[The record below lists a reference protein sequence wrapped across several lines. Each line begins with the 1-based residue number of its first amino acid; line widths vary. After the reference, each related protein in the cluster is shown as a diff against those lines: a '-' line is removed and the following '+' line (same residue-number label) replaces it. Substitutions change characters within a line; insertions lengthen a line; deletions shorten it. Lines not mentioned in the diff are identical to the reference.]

1 MKRLIFLVLILL
13 LYSEASCQIKSKI
26 NLPTYYFY
34 NCQQVFKNI
43 YLYEAVD
50 STSNDTIR
58 FIVEKNTL
66 IDSIFISDIN
76 VVNYYKIEKECISK
90 EEFILMF
97 GMRQEFSIMIDDKIV
112 LSTDLS
118 YYRILT
124 ISKVKL

>member
-1 MKRLIFLVLILL
+1 MKQLTFLVLILL
-13 LYSEASCQIKSKI
+13 LYSEASCQIGSKI
-26 NLPTYYFY
+26 NLPTFYFY
-34 NCQQVFKNI
+34 NCQQVFKDI

-58 FIVEKNTL
+58 FIVEKNTP
-66 IDSIFISDIN
+66 IDSIIISDTN
-76 VVNYYKIEKECISK
+76 VVNYYKIEKECIAK
-90 EEFILMF
+90 EELILMF
-97 GMRQEFSIMIDDKIV
+97 DLRQDFSIMIDDKIV

>member
-1 MKRLIFLVLILL
+1 M
-13 LYSEASCQIKSKI
+13 
-26 NLPTYYFY
+26 PTFYFY
-34 NCQQVFKNI
+34 NCQQVFKDI

-58 FIVEKNTL
+58 FIVEKNTP
-66 IDSIFISDIN
+66 IDSIIISDTN
-76 VVNYYKIEKECISK
+76 VVNYYKIEKECIAK
-90 EEFILMF
+90 EELILMF
-97 GMRQEFSIMIDDKIV
+97 DLRQDFSIMIDDKIV